1 MKTRHTSLP
10 APADPVVHEPT
21 GFPDAAELA
30 VLRAWYAG
38 VAVRPAVERY
48 LPSALGNGKSA
59 RGVLGRIRRRLVS
72 LARAAHRDDLAALF
86 DHPADQ
92 RAQHAKAVAQ
102 AIDALRTVRPPE
114 PQIADEIAQW
124 FAPRAVRVLQ
134 AYGIATL
141 ADLTVRI
148 PRRRQWWMLVPGL
161 GAASARAIEAFF
173 AAWPALTEKAR
184 ALIVASRQSPIVPWE
199 SISLPHEVDGS
210 EGTFRAP
217 AATCTLDA
225 ANDYEAVQTWLSLH
239 ESPATQRTYR
249 KEAERLIL
257 WAIVERG
264 RALSSLTTEDAI
276 AYRAFLRH
284 PSPHARWVGPVR
296 PRSSPDWRP
305 FNGSLS
311 PRSVAHALSIL
322 GALFRWLIEQR
333 YVLANPFA
341 GVKVRDASGSNVLD
355 VSHAF
360 TEGEWALVRTIADG
374 LEWASGWSGPAA
386 QRLRFLLDFG
396 YATGLRASEL
406 VGATLGHIET
416 DPRGDHWLR
425 VTGKGKKLARVAL
438 PPLAWDA
445 LARYLAERGLPV
457 TQLHWKPPTPVIGSL
472 DADCVDTIS
481 SARLW
486 MVMRR
491 FFLLAAKA
499 IEADHAPLAG
509 KLRCASPHWMRHT
522 HATHALG
529 RGAELTTVRDN
540 LRHASVSTTSIYLHS
555 DEVKRARQ
563 IGDAFASR
571 K

>member
-1 MKTRHTSLP
+1 MKTHHTPLP
-10 APADPVVHEPT
+10 APASSEPP
-21 GFPDAAELA
+21 GFPDADELA

-38 VAVRPAVERY
+38 LGVRSAVERY
-48 LPSALGNGKSA
+48 LPSALGEGKSA
-59 RGVLGRIRRRLVS
+59 RGVLGRIRRRLIAI
-72 LARAAHRDDLAALF
+72 ARAAHRDDLVALL
-86 DHPADQ
+86 DHPVEGRED
-92 RAQHAKAVAQ
+92 HAKAVAQ
-102 AIDALRTVRPPE
+102 AIDSLRTARPPE
-114 PQIADEIAQW
+114 PRIADDIAQW
-124 FAPRAVRVLQ
+124 FAPRAVRVLY
-134 AYGIATL
+134 AHGITTL

-148 PRRRQWWMLVPGL
+148 PRRRQWWKAVPGL
-161 GAASARAIEAFF
+161 GVASARAIEAFF

-184 ALIVASRQSPIVPWE
+184 ALIVTSQRGDIAPWE
-199 SISLPHEVDGS
+199 SLKLPHEVDGS
-210 EGTFRAP
+210 EGAFRAP
-217 AATCTLDA
+217 RATCTLDA
-225 ANDYEAVQTWLSLH
+225 SNDYEAVQTWLALH
-239 ESPATQRTYR
+239 ESPATQRTYK

-284 PSPHARWVGPVR
+284 PSPRGRWVGPVR
-296 PRSSPDWRP
+296 ARTSPDWRP

-311 PRSVAHALSIL
+311 ARSVAHALAIL

-333 YVLANPFA
+333 YVLANPFS
-341 GVKVRDASGSNVLD
+341 GVKVRGANGAQALD
-355 VSHAF
+355 TSHAF
-360 TEGEWALVRTIADG
+360 SEGEWALVRTIADG
-374 LEWASGWSGPAA
+374 LEWSYGWSAPAA

-406 VGATLGHIET
+406 VGATLGHVET
-416 DPRGDHWLR
+416 DARDDHWLR

-445 LARYLAERGLPV
+445 LARYLAERDLPV
-457 TQLHWKPPTPVIGSL
+457 VSLRWNPATPVIGSL
-472 DADCVDTIS
+472 EADSDATIS

-486 MVMRR
+486 GVLRR
-491 FFLLAAKA
+491 FFALAANA
-499 IEADHAPLAG
+499 IEADHAPLAD
-509 KLRCASPHWMRHT
+509 KLRRASPHWMRHT

-563 IGDAFASR
+563 IADAFG
-571 K
+571 KPK